1 MALKQVQRVLAFTA
15 AHFDEDV
22 SLEVLAD
29 VARLSPFHLHRKF
42 VAVAGETPKQF
53 TLRIRLSRAAA
64 MLLVNRDESILNI
77 ALACGFRS
85 HETFCR
91 MFRRRF
97 GVSPSAYR
105 KQSRIQDPDQAKLHE
120 SHVAVAAPCLGLYR
134 YLQSPERSSM
144 SYTITK
150 RTLEPQHALV
160 ISKRVKQS
168 EIAQAICEVLPRVF
182 MYAQAA
188 GVAFSGPPITR
199 YVQTGPGLMTIEPG
213 MPVAMLPASA
223 GPDAAEIS
231 PITLPGGSVAVTMHM
246 GPYDRL
252 PDAYAAMEQWIES
265 EGLKTAGPPWESYIT
280 DPADF
285 PDPKDWK
292 TEVFWP
298 VAEG

>member
-1 MALKQVQRVLAFTA
+1 MALKQVQPVMAFTA

-22 SLEVLAD
+22 SLDVLAD

-64 MLLVNRDESILNI
+64 MLLSNRDESILNI
-77 ALACGFRS
+77 ALACGFQS

-91 MFRRRF
+91 MFRRFF
-97 GVSPSAYR
+97 GVAPSTYR
-105 KQSRIQDPDQAKLHE
+105 KQSKMHDANLASVHE
-120 SHVAVAAPCLGLYR
+120 SNVAGTAPCLGLYR
-134 YLQSPERSSM
+134 YHESPERSPM

-150 RTLEPQHALV
+150 RSLEPQHALV

-168 EIAQAICEVLPRVF
+168 EIAQAIGEVLPRVF

-199 YVQTGPGLMTIEPG
+199 YIQTGPGLMTIEPG
-213 MPVAMLPASA
+213 MPVASLPASA
-223 GPDAAEIS
+223 DPDAAEIM
-231 PITLPGGSVAVTMHM
+231 PITLAGGSVAMTTHV

-252 PDAYAAMEQWIES
+252 PDAYAAMEQWIEA
-265 EGLKTAGPPWESYIT
+265 EGLKIAGPPWESYIT
-280 DPADF
+280 DPAHV

-298 VAEG
+298 VSEG